1 VTDRHDASDETN
13 PIETLELLPEPQH
26 RNLRL
31 DRFIT
36 EQVPDLSRS
45 FVQGLIDEGHVHVD
59 GFRRKASFK
68 MTPGEVVT
76 VEVPPVAGEQ
86 VEPEDIP
93 LDILYED
100 DDVIVVNKAAGMVVH
115 PAPGHPSGTLVNAIR
130 FHATEIAERG
140 TERTGIVHRLDK
152 DTSGVMIVAKHNAAM
167 AALQEQWMDGSV
179 GKRYVA
185 LVEGVVREQEAVID
199 VPIARNRFDRKK
211 MGADR
216 DGRPALSV
224 VTVRERYP
232 KASMLDVD
240 LRTGRTH
247 QIRVH
252 LAFIKHPILGD
263 AVYGGKRSMDHGQE
277 LGVER
282 QMLHAAELTIR
293 LPSGDEPTTF
303 RAPLPDDMLLAI
315 HRLREEENDA

>member
-1 VTDRHDASDETN
+1 MTDRHDSIDDTDQ
-13 PIETLELLPEPQH
+13 IEVLELAPGLEH

-31 DRFIT
+31 DRFIA
-36 EQVPDLSRS
+36 EQVTGLSRS
-45 FVQGLIDEGHVHVD
+45 YVQGLIDGGHVQVD
-59 GFRRKASFK
+59 GIQRKASFK
-68 MTPGEVVT
+68 MTPGEIVT

-93 LDILYED
+93 LDILFED

-130 FHATEIAERG
+130 YHATEIAERG

-167 AALQEQWMDGSV
+167 AELQGQWMDGSV

-185 LVEGVVREQEAVID
+185 LVEGVVREEEAVID
-199 VPIARNRFDRKK
+199 VPIARHRTDRKR
-211 MGADR
+211 MGVDR
-216 DGRPALSV
+216 DGRAALSV
-224 VTVRERYP
+224 VTVRERFP
-232 KASMLDVD
+232 RTSMLDVD

-263 AVYGGKRSMDHGQE
+263 AVYSGRGTMEHSRQ
-277 LGVER
+277 LGIER

-293 LPSGDEPTTF
+293 LPSGGDSMTF
-303 RAPLPDDMLLAI
+303 VAPLPDDILMAT
-315 HRLREEENDA
+315 HRLREEEIDA

>member
-1 VTDRHDASDETN
+1 MTDRHDSIDDMDQVEVV
-13 PIETLELLPEPQH
+13 ELAPGPEH

-31 DRFIT
+31 DRYIAEEVT
-36 EQVPDLSRS
+36 GLSRS
-45 FVQGLIDEGHVHVD
+45 YVQGLIDGGHVRVD
-59 GFRRKASFK
+59 GIHRKASFK
-68 MTPGEVVT
+68 MTPGEIVT
-76 VEVPPVAGEQ
+76 MELPPVAGEQ

-93 LDILYED
+93 LDILFED
-100 DDVIVVNKAAGMVVH
+100 DDVIVVNKAAGMVVL

-167 AALQEQWMDGSV
+167 AELQGQWVDGSV

-185 LVEGVVREQEAVID
+185 LVEGVVREEEAVID
-199 VPIARNRFDRKK
+199 VPIARHRTDRKR
-211 MGADR
+211 MGVDR
-216 DGRPALSV
+216 DGRSALSV
-224 VTVRERYP
+224 VTVRERFP
-232 KASMLDVD
+232 RTSMLDVD

-263 AVYGGKRSMDHGQE
+263 AVYGGRGTMEHARQ
-277 LGVER
+277 LGIAR

-293 LPSGDEPTTF
+293 LPSGGDSRTF
-303 RAPLPDDMLLAI
+303 VAPVPDDILMAT
-315 HRLREEENDA
+315 HRLREEEIDA